1 MSELVRILTADLD
14 HARAARPE
22 LSHDELIAEACRR
35 GVRIAAD
42 DGRST
47 GSEDAGRSRMESLR
61 ARCAASAASV
71 AELRSLLVTDR
82 ERFAGSVVA
91 EREAFLNYVGLDRD
105 VVPPLKLEAQRLR
118 AELRRLEGQATAA
131 GVDLSTIEPSIDW
144 PGTLAVDAYE
154 RPQYVSNESRR
165 HAAVAYFRKRDQA

>member
-1 MSELVRILTADLD
+1 MSELVRILKADLD

-42 DGRST
+42 DGPTT
-47 GSEDAGRSRMESLR
+47 GSDDPGRSRMKSLR

-71 AELRSLLVTDR
+71 AELRTLLVTDR
-82 ERFAGSVVA
+82 ERFAGSVEA
-91 EREAFLNYVGLDRD
+91 EREAYLDYVGLDRD

-118 AELRRLEGQATAA
+118 AELRHLENEATAA
-131 GVDLSTIEPSIDW
+131 GIDLVTVEPSIDW

-165 HAAVAYFRKRDQA
+165 RAAVAFFRRRDEA